1 MKLFVHDNL
10 INLLYFKVSV
20 LFSGGSIGF
29 YSGDM
34 RLFNDDIRL
43 LKPTMIPAVP
53 NVLNRMYD
61 KVSISQCFSTLSSAE
76 NIGSPKYFPGFVNM
90 LK

>member
-1 MKLFVHDNL
+1 VFETPGFVHDYL
-10 INLLYFKVSV
+10 INLYLQVSV

-61 KVSISQCFSTLSSAE
+61 KVRISQFFQ
-76 NIGSPKYFPGFVNM
+76 P
-90 LK
+90 